1 MLFYITIIIW
11 IFLDLISKYIAW
23 TSLNSQINLIWDLL
37 YLKYSENI
45 WIAFSIPITWIF
57 LKIVTIV
64 LILSL
69 FLYYFKFEKIKKN
82 KLIDFSFWLIL
93 SGALAN
99 AFGRIYDSYVID
111 FIWVKYFAIFNI
123 ADSLIM
129 IWVIL
134 YLIVEMKYFS
144 SKNNS

>member
-69 FLYYFKFEKIKKN
+69 FFYYLKYEKIKKKN
-82 KLIDFSFWLIL
+82 WLIL
-93 SGALAN
+93 V
-99 AFGRIYDSYVID
+99 FD
-111 FIWVKYFAIFNI
+111 
-123 ADSLIM
+123 
-129 IWVIL
+129 
-134 YLIVEMKYFS
+134 
-144 SKNNS
+144 

>member
-1 MLFYITIIIW
+1 M
-11 IFLDLISKYIAW
+11 
-23 TSLNSQINLIWDLL
+23 
-37 YLKYSENI
+37 
-45 WIAFSIPITWIF
+45 
-57 LKIVTIV
+57 
-64 LILSL
+64 
-69 FLYYFKFEKIKKN
+69 
-82 KLIDFSFWLIL
+82 IDFSFWLIL

-134 YLIVEMKYFS
+134 YLIVEYK
-144 SKNNS
+144 K